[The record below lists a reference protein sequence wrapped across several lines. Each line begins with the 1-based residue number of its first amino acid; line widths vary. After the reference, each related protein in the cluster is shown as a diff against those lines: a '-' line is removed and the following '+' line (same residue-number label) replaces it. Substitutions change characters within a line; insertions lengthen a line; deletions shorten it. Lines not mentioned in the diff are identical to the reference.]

1 MLNISKYHKL
11 IVGCGAIAT
20 ASVGGFVQPA
30 NAAGTHNQTVQSS
43 PSTTLIA
50 GGKTF
55 NSNGSGAGL
64 YPAGTG
70 VKNLNGSNNGG
81 SSPGKGGFYDSNNG
95 GKGIY
100 FVGTR
105 PGKKGEI
112 VKGTYY
118 YDSNNGGAAPRDYQG
133 RTYYYDSNNGGLN
146 GSNSGG
152 KGPGFYYYDS
162 NNGGKRPDGP
172 GYYYSETGPDGKY
185 APGYYA
191 FQPNQPKPPGPVKPG
206 PVKPGPKPEP
216 QNGSDGGGSNNG
228 SPNVVPNFSGTNN
241 GNPNFSGTDNT
252 SPNGSN
258 AGGFRTGFNPTLVAR
273 GQSISSRIGIAQGK
287 YDAALAALAAAE
299 AATPNTSSKTSP
311 VRYGREPGDIASC
324 GCPNADTTTAG
335 TPSPELVAAKAAEA
349 EAAAELAAAKAEARQ
364 FLESIKGSGE
374 SGISSPIW

>member
-20 ASVGGFVQPA
+20 ASIGGFAQSA
-30 NAAGTHNQTVQSS
+30 DAAGIHNQTAQSS

-50 GGKTF
+50 GRQTSPPYI

-64 YPAGTG
+64 YPAGKG
-70 VKNLNGSNNGG
+70 VKGLNGSNNGG

-105 PGKKGEI
+105 PGKNGD

-172 GYYYSETGPDGKY
+172 GYYYDPKGPKG
-185 APGYYA
+185 PGYYA
-191 FQPNQPKPPGPVKPG
+191 FQPNQPKPQPPGPQPPDPKPPGPKPPGPVKPD
-206 PVKPGPKPEP
+206 P
-216 QNGSDGGGSNNG
+216 QNGSDGG
-228 SPNVVPNFSGTNN
+228 GTNN

-258 AGGFRTGFNPTLVAR
+258 GGGFRTGFNPTIVAR
-273 GQSISSRIGIAQGK
+273 GQSISSRIAIAQGK
-287 YDAALAALAAAE
+287 YDVALAALAAAE

-335 TPSPELVAAKAAEA
+335 TPSQELVAAKAAEA

-364 FLESIKGSGE
+364 FLESIKGRSGE